1 MKLIDDFAENITIIP
16 IFDCIDFYAKE
27 KARLKKSGNLVD
39 DFDLLIGCSAVS
51 NNLILVTDNEKHFN
65 RIEKITIDNWIKR

>member
-1 MKLIDDFAENITIIP
+1 MNGYL
-16 IFDCIDFYAKE
+16 
-27 KARLKKSGNLVD
+27 L

-65 RIEKITIDNWIKR
+65 RIEKITINNWIKR